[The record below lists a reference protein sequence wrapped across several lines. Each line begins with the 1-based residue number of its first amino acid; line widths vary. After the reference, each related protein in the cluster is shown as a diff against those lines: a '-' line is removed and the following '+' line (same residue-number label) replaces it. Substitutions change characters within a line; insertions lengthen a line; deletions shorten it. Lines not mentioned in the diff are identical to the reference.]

1 MVNFGKRLKA
11 LRTKSGY
18 TQKELAQKL
27 GLTKSVISA
36 YENDLR
42 LPSLDILIAL
52 SRIFRVTT
60 DYLLGVQKDEK
71 QLDLSGLNDEEFNV
85 LIKLI
90 QIMRKQ

>member
-42 LPSLDILIAL
+42 LPSLDILVAL

>member
-42 LPSLDILIAL
+42 LPSLDILVAL

-60 DYLLGVQKDEK
+60 DYLLGVQKDVK
-71 QLDLSGLNDEEFNV
+71 QLDLSGLNDEELDV